1 MRPVFVSSPA
11 IVCEVGAY
19 ASGDVLG
26 GKIALTGIGYN
37 QPVILRSAV
46 LRCAVSTS
54 IAWDLF
60 LFDAD
65 PSGST
70 FTENAAIAVVAADL
84 AKIAGVINFA
94 TTDLRL
100 AAAATMGVW
109 TKPDLFMP
117 MRPVTV
123 GALWASI
130 VPRGSITPGAVNA
143 VSLELG
149 FELG

>member
-1 MRPVFVSSPA
+1 MRPVFVSSPT
-11 IVCEVGAY
+11 IVCEAGAY
-19 ASGDVLG
+19 ISGDVLG

-37 QPVILRSAV
+37 QPVILRNAV

-60 LFDAD
+60 LFKSD

-70 FTENAAIAVVAADL
+70 FTENGAIAVVAADL
-84 AKIAGVINFA
+84 AKIASVINFA

-100 AAAATMGVW
+100 GAAASMGVW
-109 TKPDLFMP
+109 TKPDLFVP
-117 MRPVTV
+117 IRPVTA

-130 VPRGSITPGAVNA
+130 VPRGGITPGAVDA
-143 VSLELG
+143 VSLDLG